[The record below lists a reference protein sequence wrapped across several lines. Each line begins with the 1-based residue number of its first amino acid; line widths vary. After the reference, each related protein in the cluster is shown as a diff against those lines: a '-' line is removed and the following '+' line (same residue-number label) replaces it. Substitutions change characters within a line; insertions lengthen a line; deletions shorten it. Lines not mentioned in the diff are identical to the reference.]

1 MLLILSI
8 DSLLRGVSNFVN
20 GYLSEALVKGITNFI
35 NGVFV
40 KRVSKFVNEYICL
53 AKIAKKPDNTT
64 VKKSKKEGSKTW
76 NKIKWAII
84 K

>member
-20 GYLSEALVKGITNFI
+20 GYLGEALVKGIANFI
-35 NGVFV
+35 NGIFV

-53 AKIAKKPDNTT
+53 AKIAKNPIIQRWKSQKKKV
-64 VKKSKKEGSKTW
+64 VKYETK
-76 NKIKWAII
+76 
-84 K
+84 